1 MKTLKTLL
9 MALVAVAFCA
19 EVNAQTIWTED
30 FDGSNTTNAPT
41 LIGECTDE
49 TGDYFGIVGSADIN
63 VTYGGAIG
71 NFLSAQDTD
80 GIVADAVSGCMAGS
94 AAVSADFTGIDVSS
108 CGAELYL
115 CFDIADAPAADGAND
130 WDVSSSIVVSVDGAS
145 VANFAGT
152 GTNSVGVANGDATS
166 SCTVGGAFTTYCS
179 AVTIPADGT
188 ADINIAINGMDA
200 GDEDVAVDNIT
211 FICGVA
217 NLPAGNTDF
226 ADCGPSACDLTL
238 VEGTATCDANTTGTD
253 TYTAIFTFTD
263 ADGLGTYTVTA
274 SNGTPDMTTVV
285 DMASG
290 TVTVTGATEGMDVVL
305 TFDDGADCIAVIAT
319 VPTPTCAPPPA
330 SCVPIVITEVMYDP
344 CSGMAG
350 TNDCM
355 GGAGTYWDDE
365 ANGEWVEIYNY
376 GTMPLDVSGYLI
388 GDNAVSDVY
397 EIPAG
402 TVIQPGDYLVIG
414 QEDIATCMAAAGIN
428 AVVGCDPGNCP
439 TPQGGNRFN
448 NTGDDVEFTAP
459 DGTVCDIITYDAA
472 DCSGVND
479 GYTYSLIADPATFVD
494 GTENDLPTA
503 YGVSLNGGNVATFGG
518 GSPGVINSLGS
529 CVTNLMESVT
539 ATCNGTDA
547 VFDISFDY
555 TEGNVTDYD
564 IYVDGTLNT
573 TLSGYPTGDQT
584 AQTGTITI
592 PNSNT
597 ATSITIEIRPTG
609 ADANICFEETITV
622 DIPACTD
629 ACPDITD
636 GTLSATVGGV
646 AATDICSGDAVTVC
660 VDVDLTNDPTA
671 VVEFSNDGGATW
683 VDGTPDVV
691 APPVQTISVNIV
703 NAGVPYDVT
712 PAGPYYVGDVV
723 NYQASG
729 THPMEI
735 TDPSSAMVVSGV
747 TANGSF
753 TVTMAGSYTFDCL
766 NAGHPAMFNTLV
778 FEERPQATQFCMDF
792 IEINTACDPVA
803 VEYQAQF
810 NVATLTDVTCDL
822 DNQTMDAAGAVV
834 SVNVYPIPTAPMITI
849 DDAVCN
855 YTITPACPGDILTPS
870 TAGPAIPG
878 EDPAAFDVM
887 VSNAGGCMAT
897 FSVDPPACPSTV
909 CGITDISAAAPVCS
923 ADGLTYTVTVTVTGT
938 DANNTVTLDDA
949 GSTEMS
955 QAATGTV
962 IFTYADDASY
972 NITVTD
978 TDAECIF
985 PAITGGPIDCTV
997 TMVACGACTE
1007 GSAGLVI
1014 TELSY
1019 DPSGTQGTDANCE
1032 YIELFNSY
1040 SNTITLDANTTLA
1053 LSNGASF
1060 TFPAGTTIAP
1070 GEYIIIAINPTGF
1083 GTCAWATPPPAGTQI
1098 FGPTTGSLAN
1108 AGESVDITLAC
1119 ASNPAVD
1126 FTQSVAF
1133 SDGTTPT
1140 AGGGGDAVYYPL
1152 DGTGPV
1158 ASAPTPGSGDCVA
1171 CAATEFACTS
1181 SCPMVTTPL
1190 ATTEDLCDGGM
1201 PALDAT
1207 TLILDD
1213 ATLATQDANGL
1224 VVTWYTDA
1232 ALTTAFNG
1240 TVAHSGADNCVTEDV
1255 ILYAAIEC
1263 IATPVPLIAAGQTT
1277 ITVYPSYDVTLVD
1290 MVTSADCTVPTV
1302 ASSCGNYTITPDPAN
1317 PAAPASGMMAT
1328 FNYTIEYNN
1337 GPNATSCFTETFSVM
1352 VNCPAPNCPVVTT
1365 PLATTEDVCDGGMP
1379 ALDDTALMV
1388 DDETLATPAGAGI
1401 TVSWWTDAALTTAF
1415 GGTVDY
1421 AMAGGDGCNT
1431 VDVTLYAS
1439 IECAADNTVSAA
1451 GETVITIYPPY
1462 DATTLTITNADC
1474 TVATVVSSCA
1484 NYTITPDPAN
1494 PAAPAPGMMATFN
1507 FTIEY
1512 NGGPAGV
1519 SCFSQVEMVN
1529 VNCPAAGC
1537 PSVAPVDATDAVCDG
1552 ALAGEIATWQ
1562 GSVEADATNTAAIAD
1577 GNTDAAVIYSTDA
1590 PAGVSEAT
1598 PPTAGTATGVHSG
1611 ADLCA
1616 AETQMTFAYLL
1627 CFGDDGVAGGGDDSY
1642 LALGMHT
1649 LTVYPTVQP
1658 TAEATDAMACTTT
1671 LTPGCA
1677 SDTFGAGTN
1686 ATGGAVAANWDAAM
1700 GVYTAAPGEAAGTL
1714 DVMVSSDI
1722 AGSTCPPIMVT
1733 ITTTGCAATPGCTLV
1748 LSPETVTC
1756 DAETAG
1762 TDTYTVSIPFD
1773 NGTEGFPG
1781 GMNYTI
1787 TTSGTLGGD
1796 NPMVVQSGTITITFT
1811 EGSPYDYSIQGT
1823 MGNPNE
1829 LCDFMISGVSPTC
1842 EPVVC
1847 QDEIAGMVIGD
1858 PSCDLSGIT
1867 VTITDDMGVVVTTLT
1882 TNSMGVYDSSPAVYP
1897 CGNYFAELTAGI
1909 PVCYGDGETA
1919 PKSFIID
1926 GDDDNTDT
1934 DGPNFG
1940 TIANIPTVGE
1950 WGLIMLALLMSIVA
1964 VAGIKQRNIMIV
1976 KE

>member
-1 MKTLKTLL
+1 MNFSILIKIKMKTLKTFL
-9 MALVAVAFCA
+9 MALVAIAFCA
-19 EVNAQTIWTED
+19 ELNAQTIWTED

-41 LIGECTDE
+41 LTGECTDE

-63 VTYGGAIG
+63 ITYGGAIG

-80 GIVADAVSGCMAGS
+80 DIVADAVSGCMAGS
-94 AAVSADFTGIDVSS
+94 VAVSADFTDIDVSS

-115 CFDIADAPAADGAND
+115 CFDIADAPASNGAND
-130 WDVSSSIVVSVDGAS
+130 WDASSSIVVSVDGAS

-152 GTNSVGVANGDATS
+152 ETNSVGVANGDATS
-166 SCTVGGAFTTYCS
+166 TCTVGGTFTTYCS
-179 AVTIPADGT
+179 MVTIPADGT

-200 GDEDVAVDNIT
+200 ADEDVAVDNIT

-217 NLPAGNTDF
+217 NLPAANTDF
-226 ADCGPSACDLTL
+226 ADCEPSVCDLML

-263 ADGLGTYTVTA
+263 TDGLGTYTVTA
-274 SNGTPDMTTVV
+274 SNGTPDMATVV

-290 TVTVTGATEGMDVVL
+290 TITVTGATEGIDVVL
-305 TFDDGADCIAVIAT
+305 TITDGTDCNLMVT
-319 VPTPTCAPPPA
+319 VMTPT
-330 SCVPIVITEVMYDP
+330 
-344 CSGMAG
+344 
-350 TNDCM
+350 
-355 GGAGTYWDDE
+355 
-365 ANGEWVEIYNY
+365 
-376 GTMPLDVSGYLI
+376 
-388 GDNAVSDVY
+388 
-397 EIPAG
+397 
-402 TVIQPGDYLVIG
+402 
-414 QEDIATCMAAAGIN
+414 
-428 AVVGCDPGNCP
+428 
-439 TPQGGNRFN
+439 
-448 NTGDDVEFTAP
+448 
-459 DGTVCDIITYDAA
+459 
-472 DCSGVND
+472 
-479 GYTYSLIADPATFVD
+479 
-494 GTENDLPTA
+494 
-503 YGVSLNGGNVATFGG
+503 
-518 GSPGVINSLGS
+518 
-529 CVTNLMESVT
+529 
-539 ATCNGTDA
+539 
-547 VFDISFDY
+547 
-555 TEGNVTDYD
+555 
-564 IYVDGTLNT
+564 
-573 TLSGYPTGDQT
+573 
-584 AQTGTITI
+584 
-592 PNSNT
+592 
-597 ATSITIEIRPTG
+597 
-609 ADANICFEETITV
+609 
-622 DIPACTD
+622 CTD

-636 GTLSATVGGV
+636 STLSATVGGM

-660 VDVDLTNDPTA
+660 IDVDLTNDPTA
-671 VVEFSNDGGATW
+671 IVEFSNDGGATW
-683 VDGTPDVV
+683 VDGTPDMLV
-691 APPVQTISVNIV
+691 PPVTTHTVTVNTSGTPYNIS
-703 NAGVPYDVT
+703 P
-712 PAGPYYVGDVV
+712 GPYYIGDVV
-723 NYQASG
+723 SYEGNNVHPITITAPSG
-729 THPMEI
+729 G
-735 TDPSSAMVVSGV
+735 ALVSGATSNGTF
-747 TANGSF
+747 TAAAGTYNFQCDVHTPMSGSI
-753 TVTMAGSYTFDCL
+753 TF
-766 NAGHPAMFNTLV
+766 V
-778 FEERPQATQFCMDF
+778 ERPQATEFCVDF
-792 IEINTACDPVA
+792 IEMNTDCNPAIVS
-803 VEYQAQF
+803 YQAQF

-855 YTITPACPGDILTPS
+855 YTIMPACPNDVLTPD
-870 TAGPAIPG
+870 TFGPAAPG
-878 EDPAAFDVM
+878 DDPAAFDVM
-887 VSNAGGCMAT
+887 VSNAGNCMAT
-897 FSVDPPACPSTV
+897 FSVDPPVCPTTACDLTLVAGTPTCDAV
-909 CGITDISAAAPVCS
+909 TTDPDTYTATFTFTDT
-923 ADGLTYTVTVTVTGT
+923 DGMGTYTVTASAGTPDMTTITNMMSGTVTVTGITEGTNVTLTIT
-938 DANNTVTLDDA
+938 DGADCNEMVTITSPVCEPVVVCEISNIVFTQACTGADDMYELCVSFDYENIGASGQFNVYLDPAGTGTPTTIVAGPFNYTDYQTAIDGGAACFTVTGYTGDAADLEAGLEVCIGDADAPAPGTGLPPGTIPMGGIPSFACPQVYGILHNACAPPGGEEGPNEFVVIVNGAAPTDVSSIVVDTPSGSDYDDFNATAAPASWICPCCVYLDETGTIPAGGVVVATSAANTSTLDFTSLCGTAGTIYVLQDDGVGSTGHFSNSNPRSTVLNLSGTTSCDGATSYTYTNSDGADGDYTTFAGPDNPGVTTA
-949 GSTEMS
+949 GSTL
-955 QAATGTV
+955 GTP
-962 IFTYADDASY
+962 DAG
-972 NITVTD
+972 NT
-978 TDAECIF
+978 
-985 PAITGGPIDCTV
+985 
-997 TMVACGACTE
+997 
-1007 GSAGLVI
+1007 
-1014 TELSY
+1014 
-1019 DPSGTQGTDANCE
+1019 
-1032 YIELFNSY
+1032 NS
-1040 SNTITLDANTTLA
+1040 
-1053 LSNGASF
+1053 
-1060 TFPAGTTIAP
+1060 
-1070 GEYIIIAINPTGF
+1070 
-1083 GTCAWATPPPAGTQI
+1083 
-1098 FGPTTGSLAN
+1098 
-1108 AGESVDITLAC
+1108 
-1119 ASNPAVD
+1119 
-1126 FTQSVAF
+1126 
-1133 SDGTTPT
+1133 
-1140 AGGGGDAVYYPL
+1140 
-1152 DGTGPV
+1152 
-1158 ASAPTPGSGDCVA
+1158 SGDCTPQIAPASEVECFACGTLDEVA
-1171 CAATEFACTS
+1171 CAAAC
-1181 SCPMVTTPL
+1181 PVVDTPL

-1213 ATLATQDANGL
+1213 ATLATQDANGV

-1232 ALTTAFNG
+1232 ALTTTFNG

-1263 IATPVPLIAAGQTT
+1263 IATPAPLIAAGQTT

-1302 ASSCGNYTITPDPAN
+1302 ASSCGDYTITPDPAN

-1562 GSVEADATNTAAIAD
+1562 GSVEADATNMAAIAD

-1642 LALGMHT
+1642 LALGMNT

-1858 PSCDLSGIT
+1858 PSCNLSGIT
-1867 VTITDDMGVVVTTLT
+1867 VTITDDMGNVVTTLT